1 MTDSSRTKRAIII
14 GGGLGGLAAGLRLQ
28 CAGWQATI
36 LEAGPTFGGKM
47 NRWTSQG
54 FTFDTGPSLI
64 TMPWAF
70 EETFAAAG
78 SSLAEHVAFHPLDP
92 IAEYRFHDG
101 TRFEYSSQVP
111 SLLKL
116 LQRIAPK
123 DIDAF
128 FRFLHL
134 GSRLFAVS
142 QATFF
147 RKTPFEAPGKAD
159 FPLLRHMP
167 FRHAWGNY
175 ATTVEALFE
184 SPYLRQ
190 LFHRYPTYVGSSPY
204 RSPSTLLVVPY
215 VEFAFGGYYV
225 TGGLYKI
232 VEGLLALCRKHN
244 VVLRPET
251 RVARILQANGR
262 ATGVETA
269 SGEQISADVVI
280 SNGDSAALPELLGTG
295 KPDMRNRSMSGLVF
309 LFGID
314 KELPEIHPHTVMFSA
329 DYQQEFRQI
338 FDEQRFPDD
347 PTVYVN
353 VPSRTDRSLAP
364 TGGETLFV
372 MANAPGCD
380 TVWTDEMV
388 ARARA
393 RVMQRLRHA
402 GFPDFERNIVT
413 SDVFTP
419 TRIAQRYLMPGGS
432 IYGLDSHGWKNA
444 FLRPG
449 NANPRIPGLY
459 HVGGSTHPGGGT
471 PTVLMSA
478 AITTRL
484 ILEREQ
490 G

>member
-1 MTDSSRTKRAIII
+1 MTESSRTKRAVII
-14 GGGLGGLAAGLRLQ
+14 GGGLGGLATGLRLQ
-28 CAGWQATI
+28 CAGWQTTV

-47 NRWTSQG
+47 NRWTSKG

-78 SSLAEHVAFHPLDP
+78 SSLAEHVNFHPLDP
-92 IAEYRFHDG
+92 IAQYRFHDG

-111 SLLKL
+111 TLLELLK
-116 LQRIAPK
+116 RIAPN
-123 DIDAF
+123 DVDAF

-142 QATFF
+142 KATFF
-147 RKTPFEAPGKAD
+147 RKTPFEPPVKAD

-175 ATTVEALFE
+175 AKTVEALFE

-190 LFHRYPTYVGSSPY
+190 LFLRYPTYVGSSPY
-204 RSPSTLLVVPY
+204 LTPSTMLVVPY
-215 VEFAFGGYYV
+215 VEFAYGGYYV
-225 TGGLYKI
+225 DGGLYKI
-232 VEGLLALCRKHN
+232 VEGLLHLSRKHG
-244 VVLRPET
+244 VDLRT
-251 RVARILQANGR
+251 DSRVTRILKTNGR
-262 ATGVETA
+262 ASGVELA
-269 SGEQISADVVI
+269 SGEQFHADVVI
-280 SNGDSAALPELLGTG
+280 SNGDSAALTELLGEG
-295 KPDMRNRSMSGLVF
+295 KPDMRHRSMSGLVF

-329 DYQQEFRQI
+329 DYKREFSHI

-353 VPSRTDRSLAP
+353 VPSRTDRSLTP
-364 TGGETLFV
+364 GQGETLFV

-380 TVWTDEMV
+380 TVWSDKMISG
-388 ARARA
+388 ARE

-402 GFPDFERNIVT
+402 GFPEFEGNIVT

-449 NANPRIPGLY
+449 NANSRVPGLY

-484 ILEREQ
+484 ILERESA
-490 G
+490 